1 MPRLKGVVVLRWAVP
16 VLTVVLVSLIYAGAV
31 CAQGIEPWMLSDDI
45 QFRPYGW
52 WIGGYDSSLLVNWGG
67 QERYL
72 RELTEEQKSYLW
84 NKMTPEQRRQMQDQ
98 YSAYSGNLKQR
109 PAEWGAQLNK
119 EIADYWRHV
128 NGWDKW
134 QEQMMEKKTPQEVY
148 DFLEAKTN
156 FINQNAN
163 TLTPAQIDQ
172 INMQANAV
180 ESLGQII
187 ATLELKKIEIA
198 VKGISGGLLGII
210 TDYCTGFITHG
221 ASAASDAV
229 ATAVSKIIDLA
240 RSQSGTQL
248 SPAEM
253 IQLLNQQI
261 AVAQQSLGEEVAKQQ
276 SGWAQLP
283 TTPTTPATPATPTTP
298 TVPQIPTIPTAG
310 GPVDLSILFLVDC
323 SGSMSGNKIENARQA
338 VINSVGQT
346 NDGKTEWAL
355 LGFGGSCT
363 CWQVVPFTTNPA
375 EIQQA
380 AQSLSADGGTP
391 LTYAIYKATTYL
403 AKNGH
408 ASRGRLV
415 VLCDGENNCGERQG
429 GGRTEAAAGLRTII
443 TSHNIDGQP

>member
-1 MPRLKGVVVLRWAVP
+1 MLRSAVP
-16 VLTVVLVSLIYAGAV
+16 LLAVVLVCLIPAAFV

-45 QFRPYGW
+45 EFRPYGW

-98 YSAYSGNLKQR
+98 YSAYAGNLKQR
-109 PAEWGAQLNK
+109 PAEWGAKLNK
-119 EIADYWRHV
+119 EIGEYWRHV
-128 NGWDKW
+128 NGWDQW

-148 DFLEAKTN
+148 DFLETKTN

-240 RSQSGTQL
+240 RSSSNAQL

-261 AVAQQSLGEEVAKQQ
+261 AVAQQSLTQEVAKQQ

-283 TTPTTPATPATPTTP
+283 TTPTTPTTPAIP
-298 TVPQIPTIPTAG
+298 TVPTAG
-310 GPVDLSILFLVDC
+310 GPVELSILFLVDC
-323 SGSMSGNKIENARQA
+323 SGSMSGSKIENARQA
-338 VINSVGQT
+338 VINSVSQT

-363 CWQVVPFTTNPA
+363 CWQVVPFTTNAA

-380 AQSLSADGGTP
+380 AQSLNADGGTP
-391 LTYAIYKATTYL
+391 LTYSIYKATAYL
-403 AKNGH
+403 VKNGR
-408 ASRGRLV
+408 APRGRLV
-415 VLCDGENNCGERQG
+415 VLCDGENNCSERQG
-429 GGRTEAAAGLRTII
+429 GGSSEAAAGLRTII
-443 TSHNIDGQP
+443 TTHNIGGQP